1 MGCGIQVNV
10 KALGIGYGTQ
20 VSIITWDMDYDTQMT
35 FRPGVH

>member
-20 VSIITWDMDYDTQMT
+20 VSIITWDMDYGTQVT